1 MSPLDGEKVL
11 MAIAGQQLLLT
22 SHRVRSER
30 PTSYWTGTPAEFI
43 SILLEEVS
51 SCTITLKSHDWL
63 GWLGY
68 AILFVGAPAA
78 ALIEIRLL
86 GWSLGIAAVLILIYY
101 LTFSNVIIIS
111 SAGASIQRKVGR
123 FTTGSPRD
131 FIEAL
136 ESAKNDRY
144 LLAKGLQ

>member
-1 MSPLDGEKVL
+1 MSNDSS
-11 MAIAGQQLLLT
+11 T
-22 SHRVRSER
+22 RVIGVCSRRRLPS
-30 PTSYWTGTPAEFI
+30 T
-43 SILLEEVS
+43 
-51 SCTITLKSHDWL
+51 HWL

-68 AILFVGAPAA
+68 AILFVGAILFVA
-78 ALIEIRLL
+78 ALIEIRFL

-123 FTTGSPRD
+123 FTTSSPRD

-144 LLAKGLQ
+144 LLAKGLR

>member
-1 MSPLDGEKVL
+1 MSNDSS
-11 MAIAGQQLLLT
+11 T
-22 SHRVRSER
+22 RVIGVCSRRRLPS
-30 PTSYWTGTPAEFI
+30 T
-43 SILLEEVS
+43 
-51 SCTITLKSHDWL
+51 HWL

-78 ALIEIRLL
+78 ALIEIRFL

-123 FTTGSPRD
+123 FTTSSPRD

-144 LLAKGLQ
+144 LLAKGLR